1 MAQATVPIRLST
13 PNCSAGTS
21 TRPAMIDMN
30 ARMTGSA
37 WHSVSHYVSVGGYV
51 IVALVVLAI
60 VGLIG
65 YRLREVRREAA
76 AAGQTGGRHASSR

>member
-1 MAQATVPIRLST
+1 V
-13 PNCSAGTS
+13 
-21 TRPAMIDMN
+21 
-30 ARMTGSA
+30 GSA

-51 IVALVVLAI
+51 VVALVVLAI

-76 AAGQTGGRHASSR
+76 AAGHTGGRHASPR